1 MVGIALAGA
10 GAFGEKHLDG
20 LKNIDGVE
28 IVSIISLV
36 ICLYKVTMHEW

>member
-1 MVGIALAGA
+1 MTHRSRFDAPRFYHNIRY
-10 GAFGEKHLDG
+10 HL
-20 LKNIDGVE
+20 IE